1 MAPFDL
7 EAPAVEPSPDDDLDI
22 GRDGAEAAA
31 TVPVWNDDDEH
42 PLDAKVTFG
51 RADGGPDRRPVVEQ
65 PFRQSMR
72 GYRNALP
79 PFEDGVERVVLRAD
93 RHVVGDTVDYE
104 ELEATVADD
113 GERFRVEGEDSC
125 GSNGVGD
132 YSLRGLEGW

>member
-1 MAPFDL
+1 VAPFDL

-22 GRDGAEAAA
+22 ERDGAEAAA
-31 TVPVWNDDDEH
+31 TVPVWNDDEH
-42 PLDAKVTFG
+42 PLDAKITFG

-65 PFRQSMR
+65 PFRQSTR
-72 GYRNALP
+72 GCRNALP